1 MKTAVVYLKR
11 ILMCSLMFLVVN
23 TVMAQ
28 DYQAKHEVRR
38 GETLSSIAKQYG
50 VTEQM
55 IKNANPQMGD
65 LFYVGLNLNIPKKS
79 SENLKVEQEQKDK
92 NELLARE
99 YKSETT
105 SLDSESRKG
114 TFERKFYAGL
124 SLNSWSGN
132 DAKNSKNNVGFHV
145 GLLQRYFLLEETF
158 LEAGISFATKGYKA
172 DENLSSGQYW
182 DDEGANYDIDYHYKM
197 QTYNL
202 EVPLNVGYSSVWSS
216 VLSVYVKGGAYV
228 TYALSGKLKVTGT
241 ETFYDD
247 IHSSETGK
255 INKETKIADIDGY
268 KKFGYGVQAGVGFQY
283 ENYSFNFVYQ
293 RGLSKLMKDQKAYE
307 QNLLFSIGYEF

>member
-1 MKTAVVYLKR
+1 MKTAVAYLKH
-11 ILMCSLMFLVVN
+11 ILMCSLMFWVVN
-23 TVMAQ
+23 TVAAQ
-28 DYQAKHEVRR
+28 GYQAKHEVQR

-55 IKNANPQMGD
+55 IKEANPQMGD
-65 LFYVGLNLNIPKKS
+65 LFYVGLKLNIPKKS
-79 SENLKVEQEQKDK
+79 SENLKIEQKQKDE
-92 NELLARE
+92 NELLVKGA
-99 YKSETT
+99 KSETV
-105 SLDSESRKG
+105 SLEDESRKG
-114 TFERKFYAGL
+114 TLERELYAGL

-145 GLLQRYFLLEETF
+145 GLLQRYFLLEEIF
-158 LEAGISFATKGYKA
+158 LEAGISFATKGYKT

-202 EVPLNVGYSSVWSS
+202 EIPINVGYSSVWSS
-216 VLSVYVKGGAYV
+216 ALSVHIKGGAYV
-228 TYALSGKLKVTGT
+228 TYALSGKQKVTGT

-268 KKFGYGVQAGVGFQY
+268 KKFGYGVQAGVGFKY
-283 ENYSFNFVYQ
+283 DNYSFNFVYQ
-293 RGLSKLMKDQKAYE
+293 RGLSKLVKDQKAYE